1 MKVVNLINKLNE
13 IGYDENTELTFS
25 CVDGNSGEWYDIP
38 FDEISYGEEL
48 TGEPYHN
55 DAIDIG
61 LDVDSVKDYIQA
73 KSDGYMN
80 DMIDEIREHY
90 FFWRLGDET
99 VKIWL
104 VKRQHDKVIVTIMKN
119 KSDGTYSFINLT
131 KEHICPCR
139 FSSVEEALLD
149 MDKKIKEG
157 TVLKYEKIGE

>member
-1 MKVVNLINKLNE
+1 MGDLHVIEVARN
-13 IGYDENTELTFS
+13 
-25 CVDGNSGEWYDIP
+25 
-38 FDEISYGEEL
+38 
-48 TGEPYHN
+48 
-55 DAIDIG
+55 
-61 LDVDSVKDYIQA
+61 
-73 KSDGYMN
+73 
-80 DMIDEIREHY
+80 HY

>member
-1 MKVVNLINKLNE
+1 M
-13 IGYDENTELTFS
+13 
-25 CVDGNSGEWYDIP
+25 
-38 FDEISYGEEL
+38 
-48 TGEPYHN
+48 
-55 DAIDIG
+55 
-61 LDVDSVKDYIQA
+61 
-73 KSDGYMN
+73 
-80 DMIDEIREHY
+80 
-90 FFWRLGDET
+90 
-99 VKIWL
+99 KIWL